1 MGSVYIAVYYSQ
13 FVLLVLFTFIFRLYF
28 LTTFALS
35 SWRMRHVLFTKN
47 RLYMSEK
54 KKLLSTKEAA
64 EYCGFKLSYF
74 RFKAFI
80 LEQTFCTW
88 SSPYNIE
95 RESIPIQENK
105 VWIFWYSLT
114 M

>member
-1 MGSVYIAVYYSQ
+1 
-13 FVLLVLFTFIFRLYF
+13 
-28 LTTFALS
+28 
-35 SWRMRHVLFTKN
+35 
-47 RLYMSEK
+47 MSEK

-64 EYCGFKLSYF
+64 EYCGVNLSYF

-105 VWIFWYSLT
+105 VWIF
-114 M
+114 